1 MLAEGTIGIW
11 ENGKLAACHYWV
23 KYFDG
28 PSRYGID
35 GGRISKLT
43 IRKEGKFTCNYD
55 RGWDIEPE
63 DETTR
68 TAAAILVKEY
78 N

>member
-1 MLAEGTIGIW
+1 MGFGKTGNWQPATKCMEGR
-11 ENGKLAACHYWV
+11 
-23 KYFDG
+23 
-28 PSRYGID
+28 SRYGID

-68 TAAAILVKEY
+68 TAAALLVKEY